1 MYDVKPIL
9 LVDDSKEDVELTRM
23 GLLTDNRIANPI
35 DVVYDGEEALDYL
48 YRRGKFKARRGAN
61 PAVILLDLKMPKV
74 SGFEVLERLK
84 KDDEL
89 RYIPV
94 VIFSSSKEERDIVK
108 SYSSGSNA
116 FVVKPVDAGSF
127 MDAIKQIG
135 LFWAVVNVP
144 PAD

>member
-1 MYDVKPIL
+1 MYDIKPIL

-23 GLLTDNRIANPI
+23 GLLADSRIANPI
-35 DVVYDGEEALDYL
+35 EVVYDGEEALDYL
-48 YRRGKFKARRGAN
+48 YRRGKFKDRKRVN

-74 SGFEVLERLK
+74 SGFEVLETLK
-84 KDDEL
+84 KDDDL
-89 RYIPV
+89 RCIPV
-94 VIFSSSKEERDIVK
+94 VIFTSSKEERDIIK
-108 SYSSGSNA
+108 SYSSGTNA
-116 FVVKPVDAGSF
+116 FVVKPVDAGGF